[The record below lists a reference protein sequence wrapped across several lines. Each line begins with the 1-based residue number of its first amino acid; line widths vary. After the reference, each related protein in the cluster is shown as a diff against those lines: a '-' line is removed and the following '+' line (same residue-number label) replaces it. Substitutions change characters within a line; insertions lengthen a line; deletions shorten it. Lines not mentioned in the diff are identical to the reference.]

1 MDYINYN
8 LEHLKI
14 LKQTSSPEY
23 IEWLYHYLS
32 LLPGKEF
39 DDESILD
46 EKPTEDTKKAALL
59 SYFLIYVNNLAK
71 NQGIENEPDKDNEFE
86 EYNYDIKIF
95 DKFFNISSMVGKSKI
110 TFIREIEKPRQNH
123 VIVLER

>member
-1 MDYINYN
+1 
-8 LEHLKI
+8 
-14 LKQTSSPEY
+14 
-23 IEWLYHYLS
+23 
-32 LLPGKEF
+32 LPGKEF